1 MFSIMIFISSL
12 SPINLILIISTFL
25 NFLFK
30 KLHHQRYSFLSIYN
44 TFSTDTFALTAFFQN
59 YIYIHICSRAP
70 LSSYFWYTL
79 IAITNPLVEC
89 RLPNV
94 SLHHYMQLLHQGVD
108 LMFIKEPHI
117 NTEYYKRMQ
126 NRKYE
131 IAHTGKKSI
140 DNLIQSV
147 LDAITVFQDEETLE
161 KIRIAFQQSEKEVTD
176 LHQRISEGIKIV
188 QRDNPFLPPAKQKQ
202 IGQVKGSRLTT
213 KKSKAMKPLIKKM
226 SKAFDGNMCDREII
240 DILAISRNTFY
251 KYKNELFSE
260 LS

>member
-1 MFSIMIFISSL
+1 
-12 SPINLILIISTFL
+12 
-25 NFLFK
+25 
-30 KLHHQRYSFLSIYN
+30 
-44 TFSTDTFALTAFFQN
+44 
-59 YIYIHICSRAP
+59 
-70 LSSYFWYTL
+70 
-79 IAITNPLVEC
+79 
-89 RLPNV
+89 
-94 SLHHYMQLLHQGVD
+94 
-108 LMFIKEPHI
+108 
-117 NTEYYKRMQ
+117 MQ

-147 LDAITVFQDEETLE
+147 LDAITVFQDEETTRKKYASHFNNPKRKLQICTNVFQKE
-161 KIRIAFQQSEKEVTD
+161 LRLSNVIIRFF
-176 LHQRISEGIKIV
+176 
-188 QRDNPFLPPAKQKQ
+188 PLPSKKQ

>member
-1 MFSIMIFISSL
+1 MGKIYGYARVSTPTQRLDRQIKNIEEYCKDKKIEKIYAEKYTGTKIERPQFSQLLKIIHPGDTIIFDSVSRM
-12 SPINLILIISTFL
+12 SRTAEEGYNL
-25 NFLFK
+25 
-30 KLHHQRYSFLSIYN
+30 
-44 TFSTDTFALTAFFQN
+44 
-59 YIYIHICSRAP
+59 
-70 LSSYFWYTL
+70 
-79 IAITNPLVEC
+79 
-89 RLPNV
+89 
-94 SLHHYMQLLHQGVD
+94 YMQLLHQGVD

-188 QRDNPFLPPAKQKQ
+188 QRDNPFLPSAKQKQ